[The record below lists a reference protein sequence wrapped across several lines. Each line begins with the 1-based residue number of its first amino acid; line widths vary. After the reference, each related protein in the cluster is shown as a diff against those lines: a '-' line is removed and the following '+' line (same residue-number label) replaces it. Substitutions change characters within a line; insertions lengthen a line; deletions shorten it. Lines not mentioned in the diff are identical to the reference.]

1 MTSVCRN
8 SYIFNQENALENAVW
23 KKATILTRPQY
34 FNVDLMEQDFVN
46 IVSVYASSP
55 IGVESAL
62 NQCCYAVDW
71 TLRNKLVKC

>member
-1 MTSVCRN
+1 
-8 SYIFNQENALENAVW
+8 
-23 KKATILTRPQY
+23 
-34 FNVDLMEQDFVN
+34 MEQDFVN